1 MKSAFFNI
9 LMGVALVAALPVFA
23 PAQPRPRAK
32 GKIAKALQWEYLG
45 QANVDGNADH
55 DRITVTRKEGVFRQ
69 IQFRVEKGPIEFNR
83 VVVHFAGGQNEP
95 IALRLHIAPGGES
108 RAVDLPGQRRV
119 IQSVE
124 IWYERARP
132 NGPKPRVTLYGR

>member
-1 MKSAFFNI
+1 MKSAFPKI
-9 LMGVALVAALPVFA
+9 LVGAALIAALPAFA

-32 GKIAKALQWEYLG
+32 AKLAKTLQWEYLG
-45 QANVDGNADH
+45 EANVDGNTDH

-83 VVVHFAGGQNEP
+83 VVVHFADGQNEP
-95 IALRLHIAPGGES
+95 LALRQRIAAGGES
-108 RAVDLPGQRRV
+108 RAVDLAGQRRV

-124 IWYERARP
+124 IWYERGRA